1 MKNGKITGKLR
12 WQPDKFRAE
21 TTHQLYL
28 LCLRG
33 WRLSLP
39 VMPRQQEGKGLTNSK
54 EIDYYSLVF
63 KDYPSKSK
71 TH

>member
-28 LCLRG
+28 LCLLLVNARPQDCKLFKVYPESTE
-33 WRLSLP
+33 RLKMTIKKRSLF
-39 VMPRQQEGKGLTNSK
+39 RTSARRRK
-54 EIDYYSLVF
+54 
-63 KDYPSKSK
+63 
-71 TH
+71 